1 MKLILLFLLVGMIA
15 ASGWAEVYKPE
26 PYSPDLVKKAEAG
39 DPKAQFDLH
48 RYFSEKW
55 SEAPWLSVWN
65 PICCVYPKGYRAEQN
80 IKEALKW
87 LTKSAEQ
94 GHPNA
99 LFVLGFYYYGGLG
112 VTKDR
117 KETIKLWTKA
127 AEQGFALAQSSLGNR
142 YALGDGVT
150 QDYMEAVK
158 WYKKAAEQGNA
169 SSQFKLGSSY
179 ANGEGVTKDMK
190 EAVKWWTKAAEQG
203 DADAKEELE
212 KLKSK

>member
-1 MKLILLFLLVGMIA
+1 MLSV
-15 ASGWAEVYKPE
+15 SGWAEVYKPE

-39 DPKAQFDLH
+39 DAKAQFDLH
-48 RYFSEKW
+48 RYFADKW
-55 SEAPWLSVWN
+55 VEAPMLSFWN
-65 PICCVYPKGYRAEQN
+65 PIRYVYPRGYRREQN
-80 IKEALKW
+80 IKEAAKW

-94 GHPNA
+94 GYPNA
-99 LFVLGFYYYGGLG
+99 LFILGFYYYGGLG

-117 KETIKLWTKA
+117 KETVKLWTKA

-158 WYKKAAEQGNA
+158 WYKKAAEQGVA
-169 SSQFKLGSSY
+169 STQFRLGSCY